1 MDSIKLSKEPSN
13 LQEDNE
19 LKNLLDSNLPHISIP
34 NQDGNFLKLNRLDT
48 FRLVMYCFPMTG
60 RPDKALPKD
69 WNLIPGASG
78 CTLQNCSFRDH
89 YDEIISLNAIP
100 IGISTQSVEDLKE
113 MSIRLSIPYDILSDI
128 NLNFQKSLN
137 LPTFT
142 IENKTYI
149 KRLTLII
156 EKTFI
161 KKIFYPI
168 NMPEKHIN
176 EVIKWLKIN

>member
-89 YDEIISLNAIP
+89 YDEIISLNAYSYWNIN
-100 IGISTQSVEDLKE
+100 
-113 MSIRLSIPYDILSDI
+113 SICRRFEGNVYSSI
-128 NLNFQKSLN
+128 NFLM
-137 LPTFT
+137 TF
-142 IENKTYI
+142 
-149 KRLTLII
+149 
-156 EKTFI
+156 
-161 KKIFYPI
+161 
-168 NMPEKHIN
+168 
-176 EVIKWLKIN
+176 